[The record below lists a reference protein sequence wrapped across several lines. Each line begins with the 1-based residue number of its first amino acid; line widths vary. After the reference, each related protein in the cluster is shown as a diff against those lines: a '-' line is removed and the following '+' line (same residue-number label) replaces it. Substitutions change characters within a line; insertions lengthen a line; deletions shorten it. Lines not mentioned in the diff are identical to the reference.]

1 MSRSGVTS
9 SLILVGLFVLSSMTP
24 ALISTTTEAAS
35 ARSNPD
41 FSVTSLML
49 DGAGPVANGSNY
61 IVEAILT

>member
-35 ARSNPD
+35 ARSNPGF
-41 FSVTSLML
+41 FSYIL
-49 DGAGPVANGSNY
+49 DAGWSR
-61 IVEAILT
+61 LRSKWL